1 MIIEELKKNE
11 YWKLIDDFYEKAPDS
26 EQLLCGHQEWNIEF
40 LIALENFEKGMGV
53 SEIRKI
59 LDDVFIDMVGGT
71 LVLGSIT
78 MTILPILIYDWLN
91 EVENPSR
98 VEDFF

>member
-1 MIIEELKKNE
+1 MDEVKKNE
-11 YWKLIDDFYEKAPDS
+11 YLNLIDDFYEKAPDS

-40 LIALENFEKGMGV
+40 LSALENFEKGIEV

-59 LDDVFIDMVGGT
+59 LDDVFDDMVGGSI
-71 LVLGSIT
+71 VLGSIAI
-78 MTILPILIYDWLN
+78 TILPILIYDWLN

-98 VEDFF
+98 LEDFL

>member
-1 MIIEELKKNE
+1 MDEFKRNE

-26 EQLLCGHQEWNIEF
+26 EQLLCGHQEWRPEF
-40 LIALENFEKGMGV
+40 GSALENFEKGMAV

-59 LDDVFIDMVGGT
+59 FDDVFIDMVGSSFA
-71 LVLGSIT
+71 LGSIT
-78 MTILPILIYDWLN
+78 ITILPILIYDWLN
-91 EVENPSR
+91 EVENPTR

>member
-1 MIIEELKKNE
+1 M
-11 YWKLIDDFYEKAPDS
+11 
-26 EQLLCGHQEWNIEF
+26 
-40 LIALENFEKGMGV
+40 ENFEKGMEV

-59 LDDVFIDMVGGT
+59 LDDVFIDMVDSCV
-71 LVLGSIT
+71 VLGSIT
-78 MTILPILIYDWLN
+78 TTILPILIHDWLN